1 MENSGSYDAYGAS
14 LYEQYEKIRQNDEGE
29 VTTDDGV
36 VRLEVSG
43 GTSEMVRYVWN
54 EDGSYNRV
62 S

>member
-36 VRLEVSG
+36 VRIETTG
-43 GTSEMVRYVWN
+43 GTSSIVNYIWN